1 MTNRLIRY
9 RSATKM
15 TEITK
20 YIWFL
25 SGGIWG
31 WFCGIFEPAFP
42 LIIIATLFILWD
54 AFSAYRLDVRVH
66 KKYPE
71 KTTRSEAKFV
81 SWKLARVIP
90 AMIERYVLILIMFLT
105 QKYVFVDIYLPLSYI
120 AAGVIAAEQFW
131 SICENN
137 SSCREGEEKY
147 YKLWMVMGKVFA
159 DKTARHFDIDIS
171 GLDNK
176 KEE

>member
-31 WFCGIFEPAFP
+31 WLCGIFEPAFP

-120 AAGVIAAEQFW
+120 AAGVVAAEQFW